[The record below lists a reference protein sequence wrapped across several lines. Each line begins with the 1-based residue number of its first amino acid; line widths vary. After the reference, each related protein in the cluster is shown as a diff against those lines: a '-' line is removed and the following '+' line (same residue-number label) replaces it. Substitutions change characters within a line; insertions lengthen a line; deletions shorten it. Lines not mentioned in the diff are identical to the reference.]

1 MCAVN
6 AVVCCVLLVHGRCV
20 MYAGGSRSCPMRSR
34 DAGGY
39 AQCAAL
45 YAGGRGGVGRDALC
59 ANLYAGGCGGW
70 ALFAGD
76 VGGAGI
82 AGGDA
87 LCAIY
92 MLEAVE
98 SWLCLL
104 EVMRC
109 VLTVCSRLWSV
120 DCVCWGCRR
129 C

>member
-70 ALFAGD
+70 ALFAGG
-76 VGGAGI
+76 VGGAG
-82 AGGDA
+82 
-87 LCAIY
+87 
-92 MLEAVE
+92 MLEVPA
-98 SWLCLL
+98 
-104 EVMRC
+104 VMRC
-109 VLTVCSRLWSV
+109 VLYICSRLWRV
-120 DCVCWGCRR
+120 GFVCWR
-129 C
+129 

>member
-70 ALFAGD
+70 ALFAGG
-76 VGGAGI
+76 VGRAEG

-87 LCAIY
+87 PCAALY
-92 MLEAVE
+92 AGGTEGAGGDAMCAALYAE
-98 SWLCLL
+98 SCGGWALFAG
-104 EVMRC
+104 
-109 VLTVCSRLWSV
+109 
-120 DCVCWGCRR
+120 D
-129 C
+129 